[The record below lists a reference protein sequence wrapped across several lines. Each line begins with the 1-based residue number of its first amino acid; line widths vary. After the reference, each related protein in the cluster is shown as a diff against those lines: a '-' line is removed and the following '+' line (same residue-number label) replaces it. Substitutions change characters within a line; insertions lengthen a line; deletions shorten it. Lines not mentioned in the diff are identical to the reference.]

1 MLAVPCQ
8 TEKRL
13 PECVLS
19 GTFDYGFKL
28 GLMAKDVR
36 PTTKRGPFVIIYL
49 YKRDRPSLPFN
60 PVRDR
65 PPCLPPF

>member
-36 PTTKRGPFVIIYL
+36 PPTFTDHNHNKRTRHLILKGN
-49 YKRDRPSLPFN
+49 PSHPL
-60 PVRDR
+60 
-65 PPCLPPF
+65 